1 MPFDLPGVYCINI
14 SKALANIRYSEL
26 IYDSKIPIE
35 WINLFLAYFELSS
48 PRHPS
53 LAAVSSTGNF
63 FTDIRNVQF
72 IFLKV
77 LLESRVREHLNC
89 LILSG
94 KEVSSKIPNKWLK
107 SYNRTKVLGYYPQRK
122 WLTTCW
128 HETCSWKSDHVVSD
142 YPVLIFHSLP
152 SAVNPV
158 LCTPFCP
165 ITPRCIWHWK
175 GFTHRI
181 RKLTEHGVPK
191 PIIDLPSYLLRY
203 EKSICR

>member
-35 WINLFLAYFELSS
+35 WINLFLANFELSS

-63 FTDIRNVQF
+63 FYWYTKCSIH
-72 IFLKV
+72 
-77 LLESRVREHLNC
+77 LLESASWKPCTRAFKLPYIKRE
-89 LILSG
+89 G
-94 KEVSSKIPNKWLK
+94 VSSKIPNKWLK

-181 RKLTEHGVPK
+181 RKLIEHGVPK